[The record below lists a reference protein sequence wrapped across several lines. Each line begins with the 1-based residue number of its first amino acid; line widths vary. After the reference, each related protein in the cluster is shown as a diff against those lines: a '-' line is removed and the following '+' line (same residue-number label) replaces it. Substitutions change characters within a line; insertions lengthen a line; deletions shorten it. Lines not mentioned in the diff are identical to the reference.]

1 MKELIA
7 YTIYKINIVMLIC
20 FGIICLLS
28 MAILV
33 ALSIMHLI
41 GFKDISTTTF
51 IFLSNLM
58 ILSSIV
64 ISYIIEPIDK
74 AFYTK
79 KGLTK

>member
-7 YTIYKINIVMLIC
+7 YTIYKINIVLLIF
-20 FGIICLLS
+20 FGIICLFS

-33 ALSIMHLI
+33 VLSIMHLS

-58 ILSSIV
+58 ILSSII

-74 AFYTK
+74 AFKTK
-79 KGLTK
+79 GK